1 MCFVMEISYQ
11 NLIVLEVSL
20 GNATQ
25 PLSLSR
31 VCVCVSLGGHGAWGE
46 RGHSALRRGWGWKGL
61 EDASLCVIRVTIPP
75 D

>member
-25 PLSLSR
+25 PLSLSL
-31 VCVCVSLGGHGAWGE
+31 VCVCRLVDME
-46 RGHSALRRGWGWKGL
+46 RGVSGATRRCGEGGVGKAWRTH
-61 EDASLCVIRVTIPP
+61 LCV
-75 D
+75 